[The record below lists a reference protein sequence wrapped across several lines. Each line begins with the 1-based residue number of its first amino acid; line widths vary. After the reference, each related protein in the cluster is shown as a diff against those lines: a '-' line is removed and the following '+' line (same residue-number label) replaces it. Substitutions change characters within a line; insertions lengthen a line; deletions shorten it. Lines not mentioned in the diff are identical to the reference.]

1 MSRRRPRPPREY
13 GVIVR
18 GRNNES
24 PEKLIARFK
33 RLMKKSGAQSEI
45 RERYMQRFVSPSEK
59 KRAKKKRAIRRISKS
74 NGR

>member
-1 MSRRRPRPPREY
+1 MSRKRSRPPREY

-24 PEKLIARFK
+24 SEKLITRFK

-59 KRAKKKRAIRRISKS
+59 KRAKKKRAIRRISKA
-74 NGR
+74 GGK